1 MKKAFIYTGLAGI
14 IFIYGF
20 SVSHFHIF
28 PYKQLQF
35 INQELNVFYGKYINP
50 MEEFETTQQQI
61 ASREVE
67 ILETFLK
74 RLLIKKV
81 PVPDYTGHGGG
92 ISEAGDWLF
101 LITNKGSVRTY
112 NLKSISVPD
121 FNLPEVPMDLEALNE
136 SGHLYKNQFRHRW
149 FRVNGVFA
157 EQDNLSN
164 KITLYA
170 SHNGYNSEEDC
181 ITHNISRLQIDSVSD
196 SLHVQG
202 SWSTIFTAEPCL
214 DPEPV
219 NIQAAAPY
227 PGHISGGDIASYSDE
242 LLLVTVGDYNRHGID
257 GMKQYAM
264 DSNNPYGKHILIN
277 KETGEWTIYSIGNRN
292 PSGLHI
298 GKDGVI
304 WSVENGPEAG
314 DELNIIEEG
323 KNYGWPHVSYGYW
336 YNPEFNLPGDLVY
349 GSHDH
354 YDQPAFAWVPSIA
367 PSSIVKIEGDKFAHW
382 RGDLIV
388 GTMRNQS
395 LHRLRLNKNNEVIYD
410 EPIHLGHRIRDM
422 IVLKDEKIVLITD
435 DGFLIFI
442 EDGGPSFRNMP
453 DRTEQIISDLNR
465 FDRFIADSE
474 SAYQELAVR
483 DAKTIY
489 EQNCASCHNLNAASG
504 IGPHLNNL
512 FNRTVGGADDYNY
525 SYTLRQDNRNWTPEL
540 LESFLENPDDE
551 FRGNRMQQVS
561 LTTAETD
568 SIIQYLKSGT
578 QDK

>member
-1 MKKAFIYTGLAGI
+1 MKKAFIYIGIAAI
-14 IFIYGF
+14 IFVYGF
-20 SVSHFHIF
+20 SVSHFRIF
-28 PYKQLQF
+28 PHTQLKAVQEQLQ
-35 INQELNVFYGKYINP
+35 VFYGKYINP

-67 ILETFLK
+67 IMETFLK

-81 PVPDYTGHGGG
+81 PVPNYTGHGGG

-112 NLKSISVPD
+112 NMNTIYVAE
-121 FNLPEVPMDLEALNE
+121 FNLPDVPMDLEALRE

-157 EQDNLSN
+157 EQDTLSN
-164 KITLYA
+164 RITLYA

-181 ITHNISRLQIDSVSD
+181 ITHNISRLKIDSVSD
-196 SLHVQG
+196 SLRVQG

-219 NIQAAAPY
+219 NLQAAAPY
-227 PGHISGGDIASYSDE
+227 PGHISGGDMVSYSDD

-264 DSNNPYGKHILIN
+264 DRNNPYGKHILIN
-277 KETGEWTIYSIGNRN
+277 KENGEWSVYTKGNRN

-298 GKDGVI
+298 DKDGVI

-314 DELNIIEEG
+314 DELNIIKEG

-336 YNPEFNLPGDLVY
+336 YNPEFNLPGNAVY

-354 YDQPAFAWVPSIA
+354 YDKPAFAWVPSIA
-367 PSSIVKIEGDKFAHW
+367 PSSIIKIEGDKFAHW
-382 RGDLIV
+382 KGDLIV

-395 LHRLRLNKNNEVIYD
+395 LHRLRINEDNEVMYD
-410 EPIHLGHRIRDM
+410 EPIYLGHRIRDM
-422 IVLKDEKIVLITD
+422 IVLKNEKIALITD

-442 EDGGPSFRNMP
+442 EDGGPSFM
-453 DRTEQIISDLNR
+453 DIADGTDEIISVLNMY
-465 FDRFIADSE
+465 DRFIQDSE
-474 SAYQELAVR
+474 TEGQELAVR
-483 DAKTIY
+483 DARTIY
-489 EQNCASCHNLNAASG
+489 EQNCATCHSLGTTSE

-512 FNRTVGGADDYNY
+512 FNRTVGSADDYNY
-525 SYTLRQDNRNWTPEL
+525 SPVLRRDNRMWTAEL
-540 LESFLENPDDE
+540 LESFLKNPDDE
-551 FRGNRMQQVS
+551 FRGNRMQQMR
-561 LTTAETD
+561 LTSAETD
-568 SIIQYLKSGT
+568 SIIHYLQTETGN
-578 QDK
+578 

>member
-1 MKKAFIYTGLAGI
+1 MKKAFIYICIAAI
-14 IFIYGF
+14 VFVYGF
-20 SVSHFHIF
+20 SVSHYRIF
-28 PYKQLQF
+28 PHTQLKAVQEQLQV
-35 INQELNVFYGKYINP
+35 LYGKYINP

-67 ILETFLK
+67 IMETFLK

-81 PVPDYTGHGGG
+81 PVPNYTGHGGG

-112 NLKSISVPD
+112 NMNTIYVAE
-121 FNLPEVPMDLEALNE
+121 FNLPDVPMDLEALRE

-157 EQDNLSN
+157 EQDTLSN
-164 KITLYA
+164 RITLYA

-181 ITHNISRLQIDSVSD
+181 ITHNISRLKIDSVSD
-196 SLHVQG
+196 SLRVQG

-219 NIQAAAPY
+219 NLQAAAPY
-227 PGHISGGDIASYSDE
+227 PGHISGGDMVSYSDD

-264 DSNNPYGKHILIN
+264 DRNNPYGKHILIN
-277 KETGEWTIYSIGNRN
+277 KENGEWSVYTKGNRN

-298 GKDGVI
+298 DKDGVI

-314 DELNIIEEG
+314 DELNIIKEG

-336 YNPEFNLPGDLVY
+336 YNPEFNLPGDAVY

-354 YDQPAFAWVPSIA
+354 YDKPAFAWVPSIA
-367 PSSIVKIEGDKFAHW
+367 PSSIIKIEGDKFAHW
-382 RGDLIV
+382 KGDLIV

-395 LHRLRLNKNNEVIYD
+395 LHRLRINEDNEVMYD
-410 EPIHLGHRIRDM
+410 EPIYLGHRIRDM
-422 IVLKDEKIVLITD
+422 IVLKNEKIALITD

-442 EDGGPSFRNMP
+442 EDGGPSFMDIADGTDELISVLNMY
-453 DRTEQIISDLNR
+453 
-465 FDRFIADSE
+465 DRFIQDSE
-474 SAYQELAVR
+474 TEGQELAVR
-483 DAKTIY
+483 DARTIY
-489 EQNCASCHNLNAASG
+489 EQNCATCHSLGTTSE

-512 FNRTVGGADDYNY
+512 FNRTVGSADDYNY
-525 SYTLRQDNRNWTPEL
+525 SSVLRRDNRMWTAEL
-540 LESFLENPDDE
+540 LESFLKDPDDE
-551 FRGNRMQQVS
+551 FRGNRMQQMR
-561 LTTAETD
+561 LTSAETD
-568 SIIQYLKSGT
+568 SIIHYLQSETGN
-578 QDK
+578 